1 MFTQKLG
8 RNSGPLFQV
17 IAGHHVLYFFVAK
30 QQCSAISFIDLDLK
44 VILYKGHSFGIG
56 AGTHAARMGY
66 SKSLWGDGGWNLDAK
81 VHKTG
86 QLSLLNFLLCSSFA
100 ED

>member
-1 MFTQKLG
+1 M
-8 RNSGPLFQV
+8 V
-17 IAGHHVLYFFVAK
+17 
-30 QQCSAISFIDLDLK
+30 
-44 VILYKGHSFGIG
+44 FGIG

>member
-1 MFTQKLG
+1 MFTQKFG

-44 VILYKGHSFGIG
+44 VILYKGHGFGIG

-86 QLSLLNFLLCSSFA
+86 Q
-100 ED
+100 